1 VIFTILH
8 KYYAFNPIMAHRYKH
23 TKQMSEDK
31 ITELQDNSSKHYHEE
46 SSDEIEEVPVK
57 KTKLLVDVLQL
68 PEVHAALRDI
78 FKKYRNDSL
87 DAAEPSSNSYS
98 LLPNASSKSDSSL
111 PNASSKSDS
120 ALPEA
125 SDKVLIE
132 VEKAQSVQEPVGD
145 ISKR

>member
-1 VIFTILH
+1 
-8 KYYAFNPIMAHRYKH
+8 MARGRKH

-31 ITELQDNSSKHYHEE
+31 IMELQDNSSKHYHEE

-57 KTKLLVDVLQL
+57 KTRPSVDVLQL
-68 PEVHAALRDI
+68 PEVRAALRDI
-78 FKKYRNDSL
+78 FKNYGNDSL

-98 LLPNASSKSDSSL
+98 SLPDASSKSDSSL
-111 PNASSKSDS
+111 PDASSKSDSSLPDASSKSDS

-125 SDKVLIE
+125 SDKVSIE

-145 ISKR
+145 TSKR